1 MEKVKINLSTVFG
14 CIGLTLFGIAA
25 LASSSSKDFNDGVRD
40 GYNAVMKANGYSSDE
55 IHYED
60 IDSIAT
66 DQSPIA

>member
-1 MEKVKINLSTVFG
+1 MEKFKINLSTVFG

-25 LASSSSKDFNDGVRD
+25 IASSSSKDFNDGFRD
-40 GYNAVMKANGYSSDE
+40 GYNAVMDAYSDASDE